1 MVKNFVKYFVS
12 LSLLVACFVL
22 HANTYDFEQSEPSTF
37 SNQIDF
43 PQNHITS
50 GQLNHSLGNH
60 AAAIEIEV
68 DDENKSE
75 VQSKANSQNFDLTLN
90 FCTPFREAVSGS
102 IDLFFP
108 TYSFRA
114 NYSTFW
120 YILFQVFRL

>member
-1 MVKNFVKYFVS
+1 MMKSFVKYFIS

-22 HANTYDFEQSEPSTF
+22 HASTFDFEQSEPSRF

-50 GQLNHSLGNH
+50 GQLNHSIGNH

-75 VQSKANSQNFDLTLN
+75 VQSKVDHQNVDLTVN
-90 FCTPFREAVSGS
+90 FCTPFREAVSGA
-102 IDLFFP
+102 IDRFFP

-114 NYSTFW
+114 NYSTCW
-120 YILFQVFRL
+120 YILFEVFRL